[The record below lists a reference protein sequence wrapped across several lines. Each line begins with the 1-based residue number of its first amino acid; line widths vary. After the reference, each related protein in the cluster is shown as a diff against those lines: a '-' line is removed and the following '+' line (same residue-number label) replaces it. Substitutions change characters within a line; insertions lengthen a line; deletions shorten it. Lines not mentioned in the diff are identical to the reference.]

1 VNQAKCNHGM
11 NNDDSA
17 EIASELASLLRY
29 DQVVLLGFIRAL
41 TIEEEISVSTMS
53 ELLGVGEEVSSKIME
68 KMIEDGLMI
77 RGKVGYIPLHP
88 RLALSNL
95 YRIALAR
102 DDAVR
107 VGRVRLDAIT
117 AMLVKRR
124 EDVQGW

>member
-1 VNQAKCNHGM
+1 M

>member
-1 VNQAKCNHGM
+1 MNQAKCNHGM